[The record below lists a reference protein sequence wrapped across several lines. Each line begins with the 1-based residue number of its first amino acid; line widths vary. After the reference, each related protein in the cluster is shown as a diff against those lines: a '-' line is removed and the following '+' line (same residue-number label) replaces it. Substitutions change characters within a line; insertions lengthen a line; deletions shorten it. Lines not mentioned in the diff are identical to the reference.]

1 MMKVASWRLGLIGV
15 VGLLGLAGCA
25 SGGRYGYARTYVA
38 LDDEASWVTRA
49 EEPVYDELR
58 RSPEPFRGRVVSFF
72 GTVQSV
78 GRGTSGPWRL
88 ALQVRTHQERHL
100 CEEESESTCRVTVSA
115 RDGGAFT
122 AVVNLRPE
130 DADGENRLQTN
141 SLVRVFG
148 TVVPGEYDPEGG
160 PVIQVQ
166 YYRHWPRGQYVT
178 TASAESMRR

>member
-1 MMKVASWRLGLIGV
+1 MKKGSLSRLGM
-15 VGLLGLAGCA
+15 VGLLGLVGSGCA

-38 LDDEASWVTRA
+38 LDDESPWVTRA

-58 RSPEPFRGRVVSFF
+58 RTPEPYRGRVVSFF
-72 GTVQSV
+72 GMVRSV
-78 GRGTSGPWRL
+78 GRGESGAWRL

-122 AVVNLRPE
+122 AVVNLRP
-130 DADGENRLQTN
+130 DDVDGENRLQTN
-141 SLVRVFG
+141 SMVRVFG
-148 TVVPGEYDPEGG
+148 TVVPGEYDPDGG